1 MGLAFNLHMINPTT
15 DEVVKR
21 LIQRL
26 DVNFLSYAGYPPDE
40 TVPYPEEFARG
51 YHKCIEDL
59 INEAQRIGFATAV
72 SSDTTP
78 GES

>member
-1 MGLAFNLHMINPTT
+1 MGLAFNSHMTNPTT
-15 DEVVKR
+15 DEVLKR

-26 DVNFLSYAGYPPDE
+26 DVNFLVYAGYPPDDS
-40 TVPYPEEFARG
+40 VPCPEEFARG

-59 INEAQRIGFATAV
+59 INEAQRIGFTAAI
-72 SSDTTP
+72 SSNAEV